1 MDQQQQQQQQQL
13 QAVSLPGSPAAPL
26 PPAGAAAGPAALGAG
41 PGPGAAQGAGP
52 GTGVA
57 SAADD
62 GPLYGE
68 MWPKYWEP
76 GTLPP
81 AVICSTT
88 AGEAGRVRAGGR
100 GTDLGTPLCYKRW
113 AHPVAC

>member
-1 MDQQQQQQQQQL
+1 MDQQQQQQQL

-41 PGPGAAQGAGP
+41 PGPAAAQGAGP
-52 GTGVA
+52 GVS

-88 AGEAGRVRAGGR
+88 AGEARRVRAGGR
-100 GTDLGTPLCYKRW
+100 GTDVGTLLCYKRW
-113 AHPVAC
+113 AHRVAC